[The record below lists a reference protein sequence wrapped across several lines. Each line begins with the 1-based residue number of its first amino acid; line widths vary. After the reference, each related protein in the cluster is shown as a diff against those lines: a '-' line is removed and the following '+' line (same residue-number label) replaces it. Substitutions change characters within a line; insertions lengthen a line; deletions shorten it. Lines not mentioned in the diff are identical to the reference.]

1 MTKDVIAAI
10 LERRCVRKF
19 STQEIPDATIGRIMD
34 AARWAPSG
42 GNLQPWEFYVVLNQG
57 KREELAQAAF
67 GQAFL
72 SVAPVVIVVCADPKA
87 SGERYGLRGETLYCL
102 QDTAAAVQNIM
113 LAATGYGLGSCWV
126 GAFDEVNVSKVLEL
140 PPNLRPVAM
149 IPIGYAEN
157 VPNPPAR
164 RSLDDVVHVIR

>member
-1 MTKDVIAAI
+1 MTKDVIDAI

-19 STQEIPDATIGRIMD
+19 SAQEIPEATIGRILD

-42 GNLQPWEFYVVLNQG
+42 GNLQPWKFYVVLNQNL
-57 KREELAQAAF
+57 KAELTQTAH

-72 SVAPVVIVVCADPKA
+72 AQAPVVIVVCAAPQV
-87 SGERYGLRGETLYCL
+87 SGARYGLRGETLYCL

-126 GAFDEVNVSKVLEL
+126 GAFDEAKVSKVLDL
-140 PPNLRPVAM
+140 PGDLRPVAM
-149 IPIGYAEN
+149 IPIGYADS
-157 VPNPPAR
+157 VPKAPAR
-164 RSLDDVVHVIR
+164 AALEDIVHVVR